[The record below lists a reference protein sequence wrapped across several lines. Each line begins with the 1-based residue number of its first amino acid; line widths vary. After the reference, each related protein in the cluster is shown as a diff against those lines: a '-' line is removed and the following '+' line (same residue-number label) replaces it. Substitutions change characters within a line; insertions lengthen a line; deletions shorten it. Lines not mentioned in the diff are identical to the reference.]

1 MRKTLLAGLLM
12 AAFTVVPALAQSDVQ
27 IPKQEVNKDLQARLP
42 DDIKAAGKLASVNS
56 GSFPPYEIVLS
67 SDKMDG
73 ASAEMVNAVGEL
85 LGLKVE
91 HSSVNGLS
99 SLLTGIKAGRYQLA
113 FGPVGDFVS
122 RQEANDFVDWVQE
135 YVVFAVHKGNPL
147 GIKDLEDACGAR
159 IAVQSGGSAEKVIK
173 GQAEKCE
180 KEGKKPIE
188 VQSFADQPT
197 SILSVKSKRSDAFF
211 SSQAP
216 LTYYVAQSDGELE
229 LAAVGHKN
237 GFNDLFQGAVVA
249 KDSPLGPILRDA
261 IQVLMDN
268 GTYAAIMKKWGLE
281 NNMLSK
287 AAINLSKN

>member
-1 MRKTLLAGLLM
+1 M